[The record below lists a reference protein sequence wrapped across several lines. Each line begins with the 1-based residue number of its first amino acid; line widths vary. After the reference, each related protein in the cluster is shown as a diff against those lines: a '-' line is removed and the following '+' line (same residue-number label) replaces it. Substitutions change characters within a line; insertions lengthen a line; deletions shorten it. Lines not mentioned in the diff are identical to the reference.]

1 MKTIAYQIE
10 EISWLLVIIILCQ
23 SCSLYK
29 KKPSTIEEATAKKNT
44 RIKLTTKDGQEYKF
58 RWIEKED
65 GYVYS
70 ILNTKRIYVK
80 KKKLFATPTVQYR
93 FIESWDEGEY
103 IRGIT
108 MTGKDTSTVIIPID
122 QIEEIKLIS
131 QNKTIGLPIGIFIFL
146 LFTFPLIAFGI
157 TAITGG

>member
-1 MKTIAYQIE
+1 MKTIAYQIK
-10 EISWLLVIIILCQ
+10 EISWLLVIIVFCHA
-23 SCSLYK
+23 CSVYK
-29 KKPSTIEEATAKKNT
+29 KNPSTIGEATAQKNT
-44 RIKLTTKDGQEYKF
+44 RMKLTTKDGEEYNL
-58 RWIEKED
+58 RWIEEKD

-80 KKKLFATPTVQYR
+80 KKKLSESPAVQYR
-93 FIESWDEGEY
+93 FIESRDEGEY

-108 MTGKDTSTVIIPID
+108 MIGKDTATVIIPID

-131 QNKTIGLPIGIFIFL
+131 QNKTIGLPIGIFVFL

-157 TAITGG
+157 SAITGG